1 MADLPPLHA
10 LTLATTPTSPPAA
23 RAAVAGRQA
32 RRDAAVP
39 YARPTPPAPASPE
52 ERPDATAPR
61 EVDTCGDESDLSE
74 DQARDLAVL
83 RLHWKSVLESFQL
96 WDSPQKCK
104 FDETGYF
111 TELQRESMS
120 RGFRACASLDCTC
133 GVWPLNEK
141 YFEWNDKNP
150 GWKRYCRQC
159 KATVQDYGSIEDE
172 AMRWLKERLE
182 GWFPG
187 IEVEVLPELRHADF
201 AVRFQDWPEQ
211 MYLPVQLKSDGR
223 YLASGRPKAND
234 TQQCDPIGIAKFKHC
249 EGYAN
254 LLIMFVKTRIE
265 AEIDYRTLW
274 WAWGEQV
281 KTRRGETVCAEDA
294 SGRLGNI
301 VPPPLPWVESPPMP
315 LHRYLGPRAELSELY
330 TMLRNPGPARL
341 QSFREIWLD
350 IRHKYQRKEMA
361 GMLAMEQVG
370 EVKYP
375 KGYSTAVDCWFLGQ
389 PTQVKTYSV
398 TTGSVSTVRGSG
410 SANERP
416 YSSADGIQQL
426 VELVIVKSGEAF
438 YLLYAMQQ
446 LEALIE
452 HGVFAHGDSRGK
464 SEIRVPLGRYRMWL
478 TGKRHVRTGSSW
490 LLDPEHG
497 FRLPV
502 RLRETDYLS
511 RALLEE
517 VAYTAK
523 HPEWMP
529 PLV

>member
-10 LTLATTPTSPPAA
+10 LTLATMPTSPPAA

-83 RLHWKSVLESFQL
+83 RVRWREVVADYIAANPRTKLVYQPAFRQL
-96 WDSPQKCK
+96 QTMCMYSQ
-104 FDETGYF
+104 
-111 TELQRESMS
+111 
-120 RGFRACASLDCTC
+120 FRACASVSCQC
-133 GVWPLNEK
+133 GVWPFK
-141 YFEWNDKNP
+141 DQHFIRSGSGYQPF
-150 GWKRYCRQC
+150 CRAC
-159 KATVQDYGSIEDE
+159 NAAIPRVQDYGSIEDE
-172 AMRWLKERLE
+172 AMGWLEERLE
-182 GWFPG
+182 GWFPD
-187 IEVEVLPELRHADF
+187 IEIEVLPELRHADF
-201 AVRFQDWPEQ
+201 AVRFKDWPEH

-223 YLASGRPKAND
+223 YLAERVPKANNTD
-234 TQQCDPIGIAKFKHC
+234 QNPVGIAKFKHC
-249 EGYAN
+249 EGYEN
-254 LLIMFVKTRIE
+254 LLMMFVKTRIE

-281 KTRRGETVCAEDA
+281 KKRTGETVCGEQTSKTTPQQR

-301 VPPPLPWVESPPMP
+301 DPSPEPLLSFDSAPM
-315 LHRYLGPRAELSELY
+315 ELY
-330 TMLRNPGPARL
+330 TMMRNPGPARL

-350 IRHKYQRKEMA
+350 VRDENQRKEMA
-361 GMLAMEQVG
+361 GMLAMEQVS

-389 PTQVKTYSV
+389 PTQVKTYNAKWGAAS
-398 TTGSVSTVRGSG
+398 SG
-410 SANERP
+410 HGDKRP

-426 VELVIVKSGEAF
+426 VELVIVKSDEAF

-446 LEALIE
+446 ATALIE

-478 TGKRHVRTGSSW
+478 TGKRYVSTNFPW
-490 LLDPEHG
+490 LLDSEHG
-497 FRLPV
+497 FRHPV

-517 VAYTAK
+517 VAYTATN
-523 HPEWMP
+523 PEWMP
-529 PLV
+529 V